1 MLRSA
6 TRPSAVAN
14 TAPGDRTRIGARALL
29 RVYNSLT
36 GRKELFEPLD
46 DRVVRM
52 YVCGITPY
60 EVGHLGH
67 ARVFVD
73 FDTVRRYLEFN
84 SYEVRH
90 IQNITDVDDDM
101 VRVSRE
107 LGIGIAELTE
117 SNQQIY
123 LQEMDALNV
132 LRPNAFPRASES
144 IDEMIEMVAALVESG
159 HAYEVDGHV
168 FFDTSKTPAFGALSG
183 LDREGLRTFDSDT
196 MPEEP
201 QELKRDPLDFLLWQP
216 SSYEGVSFPSRWGV
230 GRPGWHIECSAM
242 ARASLGDRIDIH
254 GGGSDLRYPHHDS
267 EIVQSECA
275 TGEAPFVSQWM
286 HIGTAMLDGVK
297 MSKSLGNLV
306 KVSEVLGQG
315 HTPDGLRLYL
325 LGTHYRQEQDF
336 DAAELDRWEE
346 RAAALRRA
354 AVAQGGPPDPLRVQP
369 LRNRF
374 MAAMDDDFDTPRAI
388 EVLLRIAHGVESGQ
402 LAGDTA
408 IPALLEL
415 ADVLGLRLG
424 REG

>member
-1 MLRSA
+1 
-6 TRPSAVAN
+6 
-14 TAPGDRTRIGARALL
+14 
-29 RVYNSLT
+29 
-36 GRKELFEPLD
+36 
-46 DRVVRM
+46 M

-67 ARVFVD
+67 ARVFVC
-73 FDTVRRYLEFN
+73 FDAVRRYLEFN

-117 SNQQIY
+117 RNQQIY

-132 LRPNAFPRASES
+132 LRPDAFPRASECV
-144 IDEMIEMVAALVESG
+144 DGMIEMAAGLIASG
-159 HAYEVDGHV
+159 HAYEVEGHV
-168 FFDTSKTPAFGALSG
+168 FFDTSTTPDFGALSG
-183 LDREGLRTFDSDT
+183 RDREQLLNFESDS

-201 QELKRDPLDFLLWQP
+201 EELKRDPLDFLLWQP
-216 SSYEGVSFPSRWGV
+216 SSYEGVSFPSPWGV

-242 ARASLGDRIDIH
+242 ARAALGDRIDLH
-254 GGGSDLRYPHHDS
+254 GGGGDLRYPHHDS

-286 HIGTAMLDGVK
+286 HIGTSMLDGVK
-297 MSKSLGNLV
+297 MSKSLGNLI
-306 KVSEVLGQG
+306 KVSEVLARG

-325 LGTHYRQEQDF
+325 LGTHYLRDQDF
-336 DAAELDRWEE
+336 DAAELDRWED
-346 RAAALRRA
+346 RAAALGRA
-354 AVAQGGPPDPLRVQP
+354 AAAEGGPPDRLRVQP
-369 LRNRF
+369 LRNEF
-374 MAAMDDDFDTPRAI
+374 MTAMDDDFDTPRAI
-388 EVLLRIAHGVESGQ
+388 EVLLRIAEGVEGGRLSGE
-402 LAGDTA
+402 TA

>member
-1 MLRSA
+1 
-6 TRPSAVAN
+6 
-14 TAPGDRTRIGARALL
+14 
-29 RVYNSLT
+29 
-36 GRKELFEPLD
+36 
-46 DRVVRM
+46 M

-67 ARVFVD
+67 ARVFVC

-117 SNQQIY
+117 RNQQIY

-132 LRPNAFPRASES
+132 LRPDAFPRASECV
-144 IDEMIEMVAALVESG
+144 DGMIEMAAGLIASG
-159 HAYEVDGHV
+159 HAYEVEGHV
-168 FFDTSKTPAFGALSG
+168 FFDTSTTPDFGALSG
-183 LDREGLRTFDSDT
+183 RDREQLLNFESDS

-201 QELKRDPLDFLLWQP
+201 EELKRDPLDFLLWQP
-216 SSYEGVSFPSRWGV
+216 SSYEGVSFPSPWGV

-242 ARASLGDRIDIH
+242 ARAALGDRIDLH
-254 GGGSDLRYPHHDS
+254 GGGGDLRYPHHDS

-286 HIGTAMLDGVK
+286 HIGTSMLDGVK
-297 MSKSLGNLV
+297 MSKSLGNLI
-306 KVSEVLGQG
+306 KVSEVLARG

-325 LGTHYRQEQDF
+325 LGTHYLRDQDF
-336 DAAELDRWEE
+336 DAAELDRWED
-346 RAAALRRA
+346 RAAALGRA
-354 AVAQGGPPDPLRVQP
+354 AAAEGGPPDRLRVQP
-369 LRNRF
+369 LRNEF
-374 MAAMDDDFDTPRAI
+374 MTAMDDDFDTPRAI
-388 EVLLRIAHGVESGQ
+388 EVLLRIAEGVEGGRLSGE
-402 LAGDTA
+402 TA